1 VTFALAHRRALVTG
15 ASRGI
20 GRAITLALSRAGM
33 LVDAVAR
40 DREALARL
48 ADESHPAGAISP
60 RPCDLAELAQLGQLV
75 DHVETPA
82 VLVNAA
88 GWAPPRNSIEH
99 GRMEDW
105 DRTLDVCLRAPMEL
119 VRRVLPAMLRARQPG
134 AIVQI
139 SSPAARRGRA
149 GEAAYCA
156 AKAGLRGFTESL
168 RDELRGSDIKV
179 ISIVPGYVD
188 TDLIPANRR
197 IDRGRFLSPED
208 VAEAVV
214 YCLDTSARCCPEE
227 VVLDPQHDPLRREG

>member
-1 VTFALAHRRALVTG
+1 
-15 ASRGI
+15 
-20 GRAITLALSRAGM
+20 M

-40 DREALARL
+40 DRSALEQLASEA
-48 ADESHPAGAISP
+48 EPPGAISP
-60 RPCDLAELAQLGQLV
+60 QRCDLSDAAQVGRLAGL
-75 DHVETPA
+75 VETPA

-99 GRMEDW
+99 GRTEDW

-119 VRRVLPAMLRARQPG
+119 VRRTLPAMLSTRVPG

-149 GEAAYCA
+149 GEAAYAA

-168 RDELRGSDIKV
+168 RDELRGTEIKV

-188 TDLIPANRR
+188 TDLIPPNRKA
-197 IDRGRFLSPED
+197 DRRRFLSPED

-214 YCLDTSARCCPEE
+214 YCLDTSSRCCPEE